1 LKKLLAKMALME
13 AEIKAI
19 IENPDSKAE
28 DITAKMADVDALKA
42 KIEAQKVLDQM
53 ESDRIAAEAIANTP
67 VNSPIYTKPAI
78 MDKPWDNF
86 GDQLKAVVQAGI
98 PGGSADPRLFR
109 NAADGANEAVP
120 SEGGFL
126 VDQGFTSELLKRTYE
141 TGVLASKCRKIP
153 IGAGSNG
160 IKINTVDE
168 TARANGSRWGGI
180 RAYWAD
186 EADTVTASKPKFA
199 RIEMQLEKL
208 MGICYATDELLE
220 DSAALGA
227 VVSQGFSEE
236 FGFKI
241 DDAIINGTGVGQNLG
256 LMNSAALVSVAK
268 ETGQAADTIV
278 FENILKM
285 WTRMYSPSR
294 ANAAWYIGQ
303 NVEPQLFSMAMS
315 VGTGGVPVY
324 LPAGGISGQPYGTL
338 FGRPVIVLEQCSA
351 LGDLGDILL
360 ANLNEYLLIDK
371 GAMQGDQSI
380 HVKFLYGENTF
391 RFVHRLNGMPIWK
404 AALTPY
410 KSTADTLSPYVTLA
424 ERA

>member
-1 LKKLLAKMALME
+1 MALME

-67 VNSPIYTKPAI
+67 VNSPIYTRPAI

-98 PGGSADPRLFR
+98 PGGSTDPRLFR
-109 NAADGANEAVP
+109 NAADGANESVP

-141 TGVLASKCRKIP
+141 TGVLASKCRRIP

-227 VVSQGFSEE
+227 VVSQGFAEE

-294 ANAAWYIGQ
+294 SNAVWYIGQ
-303 NVEPQLFSMAMS
+303 NVEPQLFAMAMS

-324 LPAGGISGQPYGTL
+324 MPAGGISGNQYSTL
-338 FGRPVIVLEQCSA
+338 FGRPVIVLEQCSK

-371 GAMQGDQSI
+371 GTMKGDQSI
-380 HVKFLYGENTF
+380 HVKFLYSEQTF

-404 AALTPY
+404 SVLTPY